1 MVGRSGTL
9 PIFRG
14 SLILSHTLP
23 SLSQFHLLL
32 YTYMCTTALVS
43 SDWSCCWMGV
53 STLLSYPVQKPFPL
67 IFPAKNEKIWKKIE
81 FSQFFCS
88 LLGVWQVCFPDICST
103 SQNFFGGGFQ
113 IRKKKIFCLWGILLL
128 NFVYLSRIS
137 LMGICLLLSIIGT
150 GETVVFCLPVFW
162 RCFYSCSLKMFWGCD
177 YLICCCFLFQMFI
190 WFSKKGLL
198 PVVNYFIVTC
208 VHWSIFYDSGWTPWL
223 CNQVGWVQKA
233 LQCFCNCREF
243 SACTVNETASCGGV
257 LCTHCP
263 HLLAV

>member
-1 MVGRSGTL
+1 
-9 PIFRG
+9 
-14 SLILSHTLP
+14 
-23 SLSQFHLLL
+23 
-32 YTYMCTTALVS
+32 MCTTALVS
-43 SDWSCCWMGV
+43 SDWSCCWLGV

-67 IFPAKNEKIWKKIE
+67 IFPAKNEKIWKKLN
-81 FSQFFCS
+81 FPNFLFFAWCLTS
-88 LLGVWQVCFPDICST
+88 LFFWHLFHFPK
-103 SQNFFGGGFQ
+103 FFGGGISNQ
-113 IRKKKIFCLWGILLL
+113 KKKIFCLWGIFLL

-150 GETVVFCLPVFW
+150 SEAVVFCLPVFW

-208 VHWSIFYDSGWTPWL
+208 VHWSVFSDSGWTPWL

-233 LQCFCNCREF
+233 LQCFCNCRKL
-243 SACTVNETASCGGV
+243 SVCTVIETASCGGV